1 MFIFTLFSSIFS
13 LFENTLGLKYQVT
26 IEGERRGGSPYYILY
41 GLKNKKL
48 SFIFS
53 LILVLSSII
62 FFLPIQIK
70 GITFSI
76 KNLININYYIIFI
89 TLIIFS
95 FIFIFRGTNIIA
107 KIINK
112 IVPIMTSI
120 FLFVCFYAIIIKYN
134 QIYFVIKL
142 ILKSAFNFKSYG
154 ISMIIIGLKRS
165 LFSNEAGLGTA
176 PSINCY
182 SNNKPIR
189 QGYLQVLTCFIDTI
203 VMCIMLGFV
212 ILLYNID
219 LNIENSDSLSI
230 LIFENIFPKIGKYIG
245 NFLLFIFSLATV
257 VSSYY
262 AGETNILFN
271 NVVNKKINVNILKT
285 CYKMLFIIGIFLG
298 VFFSN
303 SNLWNLVDYGLVFL
317 GIINIYAIIKL
328 ENRFNEEIK

>member
-1 MFIFTLFSSIFS
+1 
-13 LFENTLGLKYQVT
+13 
-26 IEGERRGGSPYYILY
+26 
-41 GLKNKKL
+41 
-48 SFIFS
+48 
-53 LILVLSSII
+53 
-62 FFLPIQIK
+62 
-70 GITFSI
+70 
-76 KNLININYYIIFI
+76 
-89 TLIIFS
+89 
-95 FIFIFRGTNIIA
+95 
-107 KIINK
+107 
-112 IVPIMTSI
+112 
-120 FLFVCFYAIIIKYN
+120 
-134 QIYFVIKL
+134 
-142 ILKSAFNFKSYG
+142 
-154 ISMIIIGLKRS
+154 MIIIGLKRS

-230 LIFENIFPKIGKYIG
+230 LIFENIFPKTGKYIG

-262 AGETNILFN
+262 VGETNILFN